1 MNVLTR
7 IRDYIDSQYGNPT
20 GVLGKY
26 IGEKM
31 VKQHQPETYWTIDL
45 LALNKDE
52 SILELGCGAGFAM
65 KLLLQKASVR
75 KITGLD
81 LSETVLK
88 LAKQRNRDELGK
100 GIAYLVQ
107 GDVKK
112 LPFEDQQFTRIFSIQ
127 SIYFWDHIDE
137 TIAEIYRVLKSEG
150 KVVLTLSNGKKGV
163 IWSGINEMIET
174 KIIPAMQGS
183 GYKNIELQ
191 KGPDSRQYHT
201 IAIIGE
207 K

>member
-1 MNVLTR
+1 MNLIKRVR
-7 IRDYIDSQYGNPT
+7 AYIDSQYGNPS
-20 GVLGKY
+20 GALGKY

-52 SILELGCGAGFAM
+52 RLLELGCGAGFAM
-65 KLLLQKASVR
+65 KLLLQEASVH
-75 KITGLD
+75 KITGVD

-88 LAKQRNRDELGK
+88 LARKRNWHELLK
-100 GIAYLVQ
+100 GSARLVQ
-107 GDVKK
+107 GDVQQ
-112 LPFEDQQFTRIFSIQ
+112 LPFEDQQFTRVYSIQ

-137 TIAEIYRVLKSEG
+137 TTAEIYRVLKSNG
-150 KVVLTLSNGKKGV
+150 RVVLTLSNGKSGV
-163 IWSGINEMIET
+163 LWGGINEMIEE
-174 KIIPAMQGS
+174 KLIPSMNRQGF
-183 GYKNIELQ
+183 KNIEIQ

-201 IAIIGE
+201 IAIVGE